1 MADKVL
7 PQRVSVRRPAQLWLA
22 RIEGYLPQSWNRE
35 GREDGRTRAG

>member
-7 PQRVSVRRPAQLWLA
+7 PQRVSVRPAQLWLA
-22 RIEGYLPQSWNRE
+22 RIEGHLPQSWNGE